1 MKIFFIEGNIGTGKT
16 SFLNQLI
23 KSNYFQSVFPDKK
36 ITYLLEPVDEWLNF
50 KDNDGK
56 NALDSFYKDKEKFS
70 FSFQWLV
77 FMTRMKKILN
87 NMEYDILVVER
98 SIFTDRNIFAQ
109 SLFESNKMS
118 SLEWNIYTNWFDWLV
133 EKYNFPQATFIYL
146 RANPE
151 VSFNRIMNRGRNEEK
166 SIEYDYIKLLSEKH
180 DNWLLNNPN
189 SIILDYNNN
198 FEKID
203 DIKFFNQYFEKIKD
217 YVSNLM

>member
-23 KSNYFQSVFPDKK
+23 KSNYFQSIFPDKK
-36 ITYLLEPVDEWLNF
+36 IAYLLEPVDEWVKF
-50 KDNDGK
+50 KDNNGQ
-56 NALDSFYKDKEKFS
+56 NALDSFYKNKKKFS

-87 NMEYDILVVER
+87 NMENDILIIER

-109 SLFESNKMS
+109 SLFESNEMS
-118 SLEWNIYTNWFDWLV
+118 SLEWNIYINWFDWLV
-133 EKYNFPQATFIYL
+133 EKYNLPQAKFIYL
-146 RANPE
+146 RASPE
-151 VSFNRIMNRGRNEEK
+151 VSFNRLMNRGRIEEK
-166 SIEYDYIKLLSEKH
+166 CIEFDYIKLLSEKH

-198 FEKID
+198 FEKND
-203 DIKFFNQYFEKIKD
+203 DINFFNQYFEKIKD
-217 YVSNLM
+217 SVLNLM